1 MWHITVADKH
11 DTIDKAGKG
20 RMKLDYTHVDFKL
33 AEDSIVANE
42 AGPTFVDVALVDNEE
57 EEADAWSESDVED
70 EWVVVWYDEGRKWTM
85 HWKAANSEH
94 VL

>member
-1 MWHITVADKH
+1 
-11 DTIDKAGKG
+11 
-20 RMKLDYTHVDFKL
+20 MKLDYTHVDFKL

-70 EWVVVWYDEGRKWTM
+70 EWVVV
-85 HWKAANSEH
+85 
-94 VL
+94 